1 MGAEEQWGMG
11 FGMLV
16 LILGTII
23 LVVFMW
29 QMFATYRARAALT
42 RETEYKKLIG
52 QATMAEKRSVAE
64 QERTAT
70 ELVEVKERLASI
82 ERLLKEVE

>member
-1 MGAEEQWGMG
+1 MWGMA
-11 FGMLV
+11 FGMGV

-23 LVVFMW
+23 LTVFMW
-29 QMFATYRARAALT
+29 QMFVTYRARAALT
-42 RETEYKKLIG
+42 RETEYKKLVG

-70 ELVEVKERLASI
+70 ELGEVKQRLANI